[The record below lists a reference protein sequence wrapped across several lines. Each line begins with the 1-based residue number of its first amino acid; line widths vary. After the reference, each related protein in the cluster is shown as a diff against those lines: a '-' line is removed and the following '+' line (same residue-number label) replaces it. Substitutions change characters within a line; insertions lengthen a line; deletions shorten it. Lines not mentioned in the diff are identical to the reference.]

1 MEQKGHGAS
10 QSQIQARV
18 ISSARLC
25 LVASFLKS
33 TRPHLP
39 RCGSSVLCRRL
50 NPGGG
55 GVSPGGAPL
64 LYRGENPGNGGN
76 KVFT

>member
-10 QSQIQARV
+10 QSQTQARV
-18 ISSARLC
+18 ISPAWLC
-25 LVASFLKS
+25 LEASFLKS
-33 TRPHLP
+33 TRPHVP

-55 GVSPGGAPL
+55 VSPGGVPL
-64 LYRGENPGNGGN
+64 LCRGENPGNGGSR
-76 KVFT
+76 VFT